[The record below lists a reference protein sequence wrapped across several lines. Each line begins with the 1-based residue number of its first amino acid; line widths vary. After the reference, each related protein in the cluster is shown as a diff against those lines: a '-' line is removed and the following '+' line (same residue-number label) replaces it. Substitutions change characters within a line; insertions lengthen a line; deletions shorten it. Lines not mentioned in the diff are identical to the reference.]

1 MLKVWEWRVRPW
13 SPSIKTLRA
22 VGAVRPTTLIF
33 IKILIKLSGTLTDTV
48 LTTHTA
54 HRRNLEQTLR
64 GEKFCFIL
72 YRENKLHRGLDR
84 DWLTC

>member
-1 MLKVWEWRVRPW
+1 MLKVWEWRARPW

-54 HRRNLEQTLR
+54 HRRNLEQTLH
-64 GEKFCFIL
+64 
-72 YRENKLHRGLDR
+72 KLNVHVDVNCLKEWRSFFYDKSFA
-84 DWLTC
+84 